1 MSVIGEQHEAPVA
14 EPPPRRGLSPSLRDG
29 LALVLSNGLTSAV
42 GLAYWVLAARL
53 FPPAQLGVNSV
64 AISTMMLLGGVAQLN
79 MTYALLRFVPVA
91 GRVARRLVVG
101 GYLVGGAAAAL
112 AGAVFALGADLWAE
126 ELVDAAGHLPL
137 LVFFVVA
144 TPLWSIFVIQDFVL
158 TGMRRAALVPV
169 ENLVF
174 SVLKIALLLLAAAVA
189 VPGGIALSW
198 VLSVALIVVAV
209 NGWLLARGLP
219 RFGADAA
226 DRALPITIGGIAR
239 FVRADYA
246 GAVLWQ
252 TALFGLPVLVL
263 GRLGAE
269 AAAVY
274 GIVWTIA
281 QALYTVSSSMGQS
294 MVAHSSAADPSAVEA
309 ARRAMVRRAFTLV
322 APAAVVL
329 AVASYRVLSV
339 FGVQYA
345 REGSL
350 TLVLLALSAVP
361 NVVTASTVNAARVR
375 QRMGVLFGVPAAVAI
390 LVIALSW
397 LLMPH
402 LGIAAVGAAWLG
414 TQTVIA
420 AGILVATA
428 PWLPPLLSTR
438 VDAVRS
444 AALLRRVRPLVDAH
458 GDAGWVLGK
467 RLSGGS
473 DSVVVGFGP
482 VGPDGE
488 GATGALLKASDSPQ
502 GQAQLRRQ
510 TEVLRLLRADDRL
523 AEWHQVLPRI
533 VGEGDISGS
542 YCVLESRLPGSGG
555 PSALRDPRRRR
566 AYRSSAIATISE
578 MHRCTAHPVRVGED
592 ELRRWVHD
600 PVAVVRAALPRAQRA
615 AADALGVALAEQ
627 VRGALV
633 ATGWTHG
640 DYTAD
645 NVLADDDGRV
655 VAVVDWCDGRSDGFA
670 VLDVV
675 TFLLTSDAVA
685 RRTELG
691 TVVLDRLADDRHP
704 DADLIARAQRNL
716 GADVLPTRTL
726 TVLGWLLHVSNNL
739 QKSPS
744 FAANP
749 VWARRNLVAVVRE
762 ARLS

>member
-53 FPPAQLGVNSV
+53 FPAAQLGVNSV

-144 TPLWSIFVIQDFVL
+144 TPVWSIFVIQDFVL

-198 VLSVALIVVAV
+198 VLSVGLIVVGV

-219 RFGADAA
+219 RFGADTA

-246 GAVLWQ
+246 GAVFWQ

-263 GRLGAE
+263 ARLGAE

-281 QALYTVSSSMGQS
+281 QTLYTVSSSMGQS

-482 VGPDGE
+482 VGPDGD

-502 GQAQLRRQ
+502 GQAQL
-510 TEVLRLLRADDRL
+510 
-523 AEWHQVLPRI
+523 
-533 VGEGDISGS
+533 
-542 YCVLESRLPGSGG
+542 
-555 PSALRDPRRRR
+555 
-566 AYRSSAIATISE
+566 
-578 MHRCTAHPVRVGED
+578 
-592 ELRRWVHD
+592 
-600 PVAVVRAALPRAQRA
+600 
-615 AADALGVALAEQ
+615 
-627 VRGALV
+627 
-633 ATGWTHG
+633 
-640 DYTAD
+640 
-645 NVLADDDGRV
+645 
-655 VAVVDWCDGRSDGFA
+655 
-670 VLDVV
+670 
-675 TFLLTSDAVA
+675 
-685 RRTELG
+685 
-691 TVVLDRLADDRHP
+691 
-704 DADLIARAQRNL
+704 
-716 GADVLPTRTL
+716 PTRT
-726 TVLGWLLHVSNNL
+726 
-739 QKSPS
+739 
-744 FAANP
+744 
-749 VWARRNLVAVVRE
+749 
-762 ARLS
+762 